1 MLERWGESPRDLE
14 PASMSVGSRLGS
26 RRPVCMPR
34 AEPEAGD
41 LEPRGDPV
49 SALREPPTHD
59 ALRLRTSVRYEDLS
73 LIDEDLFVVCGAL
86 PPLYRD
92 SS

>member
-1 MLERWGESPRDLE
+1 
-14 PASMSVGSRLGS
+14 MSVGSRLGS

-41 LEPRGDPV
+41 PV

-59 ALRLRTSVRYEDLS
+59 AYIALEDLCE
-73 LIDEDLFVVCGAL
+73 I
-86 PPLYRD
+86 
-92 SS
+92 